1 MLNGTKDGNETSSA
15 LAGASAAAP
24 VALLCPAATR
34 SGRMPRRAD
43 RRLARSRATLR
54 LSLGFTGRA
63 HSNLDKVILTMTS
76 GPGNIACTQRF
87 LARIMRRIPSSP
99 AVVMAVAILR
109 CLLPWRAV
117 LGVALAAPVAAL
129 GADLENGR
137 EINGVCAACHGEL
150 GQGGKKG
157 EYPRLAGQSEK
168 YLVRTLKSF
177 KSRQRINIPMFPYT
191 EERELPDKDIEDVA
205 AYLASIKLPTK
216 PEAFEPTDDALTRLR
231 KVERVVQ
238 IPRAPGNV
246 DKGRAL
252 YDKECAACHG
262 KDGGGRGSFPALR
275 GQYTN
280 YLERQVNLLMRGDR
294 PHDEEKAGEGIL
306 NEISAEDIRD
316 VLAYVSTLDD

>member
-1 MLNGTKDGNETSSA
+1 
-15 LAGASAAAP
+15 
-24 VALLCPAATR
+24 
-34 SGRMPRRAD
+34 
-43 RRLARSRATLR
+43 
-54 LSLGFTGRA
+54 
-63 HSNLDKVILTMTS
+63 
-76 GPGNIACTQRF
+76 
-87 LARIMRRIPSSP
+87 MRRIQIIP
-99 AVVMAVAILR
+99 AVIMPAAVLR
-109 CLLPWRAV
+109 SLPCWRVV
-117 LGVALAAPVAAL
+117 LGVVLAAPLAAPA
-129 GADLENGR
+129 ADLDNGR

-168 YLVRTLKSF
+168 YLIRTLKSF

-205 AYLASIKLPTK
+205 AYLASITLPTK
-216 PEAFEPTDDALTRLR
+216 PEAFKPTDDALTRLR
-231 KVERVVQ
+231 KMESVVQ
-238 IPRAPGNV
+238 IPRAPGDI

-252 YDKECAACHG
+252 YDKECASCHG

-280 YLERQVNLLMRGDR
+280 YLERQVGLLIRGDR

-306 NEISAEDIRD
+306 NEITADDIRD